1 MAQQATAQQE
11 FTPRAFTASEFGLVT
26 QLVEMIIPESDTPG
40 AAAAEAD
47 RIIDETLSADPKRL
61 AQFKAGLKLLAEAGF
76 PERSPGQ
83 STLQGAEEGEQQRV
97 EVLTKFSESKGER
110 GAFFRLLKNM
120 TIDAYY
126 STEIGLAQELGY
138 QGNTY
143 LKEFPG
149 CDHED
154 HA

>member
-11 FTPRAFTASEFGLVT
+11 FAPRAFTASEFRMVT

-61 AQFKAGLKLLAEAGF
+61 AQFKAGLMLVAEADF
-76 PERSPGQ
+76 
-83 STLQGAEEGEQQRV
+83 AEQNAEQRV
-97 EVLTKFSESKGER
+97 ELLTKFSESKGER

>member
-40 AAAAEAD
+40 AAAAEAA

-76 PERSPGQ
+76 PEQSAERS
-83 STLQGAEEGEQQRV
+83 AEQRV
-97 EVLTKFSESKGER
+97 ELLTKFSESKGER

>member
-26 QLVEMIIPESDTPG
+26 QLVEMIIPETDTPG

-76 PERSPGQ
+76 PEQSAERS
-83 STLQGAEEGEQQRV
+83 AEQRV
-97 EVLTKFSESKGER
+97 ELLTKFSESKGER